1 MSKVLAITGKGGTGK
16 TTVAGL
22 LIRYLKKHGMTPVL
36 AVDAD
41 PDSNLPYALGMT
53 DQKTLSTIGRTRQ
66 DFFDSKG
73 DVPAGMPKEAFLELK
88 LNQSLVEAKDVDLVV
103 MGRPEG
109 SGCYCFINNVLR
121 KHLEVLGKNYPYVI
135 IDNEAGL
142 EHLSRRTAQDIDFL
156 IIVSDYSL
164 NGLRASVRIRDLAD
178 EMKLVI
184 GKTVL
189 IVNDAP
195 EKISSQ
201 FMDEVE
207 KTGLSVLGFVPEDAT
222 VPAYDIEKKPLVDL
236 PESAPAVAAVNAIA
250 DKLFVN

>member
-1 MSKVLAITGKGGTGK
+1 MVVAITGKGGTVK
-16 TTVAGL
+16 TTVASI
-22 LIRYLKKHGMTPVL
+22 LIRYLKNNGRTPVL

-53 DQKTLSTIGRTRQ
+53 DEKTLSTIGRTRQ

-73 DVPAGMPKEAFLELK
+73 DVPAGMPKEAFLELR
-88 LNQSLVEAKDVDLVV
+88 LSQALVEAKDVDLMV

-109 SGCYCFINNVLR
+109 AGCYCYINNVLR
-121 KHLEVLGKNYPYVI
+121 KHLEILGKNYPYVI

-178 EMKLVI
+178 EMKLTI
-184 GKTVL
+184 GKTMLV
-189 IVNDAP
+189 VNDAP
-195 EKISSQ
+195 QDMSSQ
-201 FMDEVE
+201 FMAEVE
-207 KTGLSVLGFVPEDAT
+207 KTGLTVLGFVPADAT
-222 VPAYDIEKKPLVDL
+222 VPAYDIEKRPLVDL
-236 PESAPAVAAVNAIA
+236 PDATPAVAAVNALA
-250 DKLFVN
+250 HKLFAN